1 MLYSDPRRCKKTL
14 PMSDFEVI
22 FSFVDLLY
30 QGGCSYRVDLL
41 EWIHKWGSVGW
52 ISQGGSIRVDQLGWI
67 SQGGSIRVD
76 HQGESVR
83 VDQLG
88 WISQGGS
95 IGVDQLGWISQGGSI
110 RVDQLGWINQG
121 GSIRVDPLG
130 WMYQGGSNRLNPEV
144 RNVVALLYSTCTFFC
159 FNFPLKN
166 SWNKISIFSRSIKC

>member
-41 EWIHKWGSVGW
+41 EWIHKWGSV
-52 ISQGGSIRVDQLGWI
+52 QGESVRVDQLGWI

-88 WISQGGS
+88 WINQGGS
-95 IGVDQLGWISQGGSI
+95 VRVDQLGGIHQGGSI
-110 RVDQLGWINQG
+110 RLDVLGWIQQVKPRGQKCCWPTVQCMHN
-121 GSIRVDPLG
+121 
-130 WMYQGGSNRLNPEV
+130 
-144 RNVVALLYSTCTFFC
+144 FFV
-159 FNFPLKN
+159 L
-166 SWNKISIFSRSIKC
+166 IFSLKILKLSSKFSEN